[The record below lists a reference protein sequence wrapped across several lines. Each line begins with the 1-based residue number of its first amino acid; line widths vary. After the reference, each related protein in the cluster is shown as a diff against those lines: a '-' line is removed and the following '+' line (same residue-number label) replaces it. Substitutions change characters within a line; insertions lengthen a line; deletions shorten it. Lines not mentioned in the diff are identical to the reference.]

1 MDKIRQQVNKQK
13 TNLRWIKEG
22 VYAAAKQFFRVQDF
36 IDILSLDIKNEGYES

>member
-22 VYAAAKQFFRVQDF
+22 VQAAK
-36 IDILSLDIKNEGYES
+36 

>member
-22 VYAAAKQFFRVQDF
+22 VQAAKQFFRVQDF
-36 IDILSLDIKNEGYES
+36 IEILSLDIKNEGYES